1 MAALAYRDAKI
12 LARNLLLRPFFCL
25 TPAEPFFRPD
35 RSTTAP
41 SCRVAVKDG
50 RAFRGHPKGLS
61 LYGAF
66 EVKHLFHG
74 ILHFLHPSFLAR
86 GRSAFRRAVPCA
98 QRPSHNSNKQ
108 GSVRSAMRWSSSRGN
123 SPSTSPARRDRTPAI
138 ASTEQV
144 RGLAWRR
151 LAGATGS
158 FAAIVR
164 RRESRSAS
172 QIVLA
177 SCAPIRELFDSCLP
191 IRLLPTPP
199 TCRVLP
205 GSGVKLCVG
214 RCGDV
219 ARGHAHGR
227 SPAWQ
232 SSVPTIAARIAV
244 RPSREIYRQ
253 FKSRSPNLGS
263 NKIVGHSFGTSK
275 QFAGPKL
282 PHFPL
287 TS

>member
-1 MAALAYRDAKI
+1 MPKSWHETCFCAHSFVDPGGAI
-12 LARNLLLRPFFCL
+12 LSAPTAVRLRHRVEWRSRNLR
-25 TPAEPFFRPD
+25 TTQTSRARSD
-35 RSTTAP
+35 RQ
-41 SCRVAVKDG
+41 CVG
-50 RAFRGHPKGLS
+50 RARGAIPLQPRRRDGIEHRQWRRRSKSAVWHGEGSLERRVRLPPLS
-61 LYGAF
+61 G
-66 EVKHLFHG
+66 G
-74 ILHFLHPSFLAR
+74 
-86 GRSAFRRAVPCA
+86 GRAVPL
-98 QRPSHNSNKQ
+98 RK
-108 GSVRSAMRWSSSRGN
+108 SS
-123 SPSTSPARRDRTPAI
+123 
-138 ASTEQV
+138 
-144 RGLAWRR
+144 WR
-151 LAGATGS
+151 LALR
-158 FAAIVR
+158 FANYLI
-164 RRESRSAS
+164 
-172 QIVLA
+172 
-177 SCAPIRELFDSCLP
+177 FCLP

-275 QFAGPKL
+275 RFAGPKL

>member
-1 MAALAYRDAKI
+1 M
-12 LARNLLLRPFFCL
+12 LLGHLRAPERHWDTFKR
-25 TPAEPFFRPD
+25 AE
-35 RSTTAP
+35 
-41 SCRVAVKDG
+41 
-50 RAFRGHPKGLS
+50 
-61 LYGAF
+61 
-66 EVKHLFHG
+66 
-74 ILHFLHPSFLAR
+74 
-86 GRSAFRRAVPCA
+86 
-98 QRPSHNSNKQ
+98 
-108 GSVRSAMRWSSSRGN
+108 
-123 SPSTSPARRDRTPAI
+123 
-138 ASTEQV
+138 
-144 RGLAWRR
+144 RR
-151 LAGATGS
+151 LFLIDPHFNRGFRMRMMLSSTNPPSGPEGAP
-158 FAAIVR
+158 IVR

-275 QFAGPKL
+275 RFAGPKL